1 MFCYTVKIWVCEP
14 KPLKGL
20 IGRKIRAATWTLR
33 PSPAST
39 TATQLLLTC
48 GPISIPHSNQ
58 HTDWLLSSLFCC
70 HIENISY
77 LKDKMSPQYDLEKT
91 LKETVVPLAWPSH
104 THSWYMGTASSSAAR
119 QTDFLQKRL
128 TELPAPHH
136 LLRKRTEDFLFLS
149 HRFNGNSTKIFKE
162 IWSFHNSKRPTL
174 EWATGKEKHS
184 GLNQNGSPVSIRE
197 SPEQRCSLTYTQWN
211 NSIGLGC
218 WIIMD

>member
-1 MFCYTVKIWVCEP
+1 MFSYTVKIWVCEP

-20 IGRKIRAATWTLR
+20 TGRKIRAATWTLR

-58 HTDWLLSSLFCC
+58 HTDGLLSSLFCC

-77 LKDKMSPQYDLEKT
+77 LKDKMSPQYDLGKT
-91 LKETVVPLAWPSH
+91 LESCCWPGPVTLTHDTWALHLPVLRDKH
-104 THSWYMGTASSSAAR
+104 TFSK
-119 QTDFLQKRL
+119 QRL

-136 LLRKRTEDFLFLS
+136 LLRKRTKDFLLLS

-197 SPEQRCSLTYTQWN
+197 SPEQRCSLTYTLWN

-218 WIIMD
+218 WIIMG

>member
-77 LKDKMSPQYDLEKT
+77 LKDKMSPQYDLGKT
-91 LKETVVPLAWPSH
+91 LKETSRAAGVAQSH
-104 THSWYMGTASSSAAR
+104 SLMIYGHCIFQCCETNRLSPNKGSQSCLPPTTSSGRERKTFSSC
-119 QTDFLQKRL
+119 L
-128 TELPAPHH
+128 TGLMEIQLRYLKKSEAFTTQNALP
-136 LLRKRTEDFLFLS
+136 
-149 HRFNGNSTKIFKE
+149 
-162 IWSFHNSKRPTL
+162 
-174 EWATGKEKHS
+174 
-184 GLNQNGSPVSIRE
+184 
-197 SPEQRCSLTYTQWN
+197 
-211 NSIGLGC
+211 
-218 WIIMD
+218 